1 MLHLILAGVS
11 ATITLCLGKE
21 KFSKYWKGG
30 VIGVLIMFLA
40 DSLSI
45 KLNYYVYPEG
55 MLYIGSLPVFHI
67 VNIFLI
73 SMLFLNW
80 NPGSWW
86 RRILYTMYVSVFL
99 LALEALLLSAG
110 VIVYYNWKLTYS
122 YLLLVGGLLL
132 LSYLNDIATGDNSTR
147 TQTTGL

>member
-1 MLHLILAGVS
+1 MLLNNFACGSGGIGRRARFRFLWVYARGGSSPFCRTKHQKKYRFLQKKPVLFLWIITTLNKQINKKYLGGKMLHLILAGVS

-73 SMLFLNW
+73 SSL
-80 NPGSWW
+80 SK
-86 RRILYTMYVSVFL
+86 IL
-99 LALEALLLSAG
+99 
-110 VIVYYNWKLTYS
+110 
-122 YLLLVGGLLL
+122 
-132 LSYLNDIATGDNSTR
+132 
-147 TQTTGL
+147 